1 MARAAIDLH
10 DTGIRAADAGS
21 GSLLA
26 VDGSRTHSPGY
37 ALTTKQNV
45 NAGFVAANQASI
57 QPLNVDNRFW
67 DALSNDGSGDRAFE
81 HLKFVWQQIRPGID
95 EVIFAVPAHLDP
107 YALGMLYSMCQELQL
122 PVRTLVAAPVLATEN
137 GMHIDVLL
145 HRTVFSLV
153 KDADLVASHSEP
165 NLGWTNFEKQWAKG
179 IQSEFVRST
188 RFDPMHSA
196 ESEQKLNNHLALVL
210 DALVDADTAALEI
223 ETHRIN
229 LTRGMM
235 SEWSHALQAALC
247 AAAKRFQDEQHA
259 GDLAEIKLS
268 YAAGRAP
275 GLSGLIEKQL
285 NLPTSALAEDGLLKN
300 LLAAWPDQLVAPAAG
315 QLTYQTALNLENGE
329 TTDI

>member
-1 MARAAIDLH
+1 
-10 DTGIRAADAGS
+10 
-21 GSLLA
+21 
-26 VDGSRTHSPGY
+26 
-37 ALTTKQNV
+37 
-45 NAGFVAANQASI
+45 
-57 QPLNVDNRFW
+57 
-67 DALSNDGSGDRAFE
+67 
-81 HLKFVWQQIRPGID
+81 
-95 EVIFAVPAHLDP
+95 
-107 YALGMLYSMCQELQL
+107 
-122 PVRTLVAAPVLATEN
+122 
-137 GMHIDVLL
+137 
-145 HRTVFSLV
+145 
-153 KDADLVASHSEP
+153 
-165 NLGWTNFEKQWAKG
+165 
-179 IQSEFVRST
+179 
-188 RFDPMHSA
+188 MHSA

-315 QLTYQTALNLENGE
+315 QLTYQTVLNLENGE